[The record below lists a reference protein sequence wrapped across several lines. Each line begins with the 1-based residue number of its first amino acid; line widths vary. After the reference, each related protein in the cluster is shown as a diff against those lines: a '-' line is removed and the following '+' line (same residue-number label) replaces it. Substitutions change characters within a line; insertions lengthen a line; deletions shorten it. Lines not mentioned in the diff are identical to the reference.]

1 MINSKFLNTFLNL
14 VEVGHYTKTAKQLN
28 MTQSGVSQH
37 IDKLEQSIGK
47 TIVNNTG
54 KKFELTQAGHLLYKY
69 AIDIRNREQ
78 ELVSKIGHD
87 YPYEGECKFGCSGSI
102 LIQIYKPFLEYQSKH
117 QNLKIFLE
125 SAPNKRIIDML
136 SSNDIDIGI
145 VTNKQY
151 SEQFIE
157 LEVDVQELVVVT
169 SKGQKEKSLEGII
182 DTGFI
187 NHPDGLY
194 YLEKIFK
201 NNNKP
206 HSRLKDVK
214 ETGYVNQL
222 SQILLPVSLGLGF
235 TILPRFTAE
244 NSEYSNKLRIIDLES
259 STYEN
264 IYVLYKK
271 YKDLPIRYTWFLDHL
286 KNFSKK

>member
-14 VEVGHYTKTAKQLN
+14 VEVGHYTKTAKLLN

-47 TIVNNTG
+47 TIINNTG

-69 AIDIRNREQ
+69 AVDIRDREQ
-78 ELVSKIGHD
+78 ELVSEIGHD

-117 QNLKIFLE
+117 QDLKISLE
-125 SAPNKRIIDML
+125 SAPNKRVIDML
-136 SSNDIDIGI
+136 SSNDIEIGI
-145 VTNKQY
+145 VTNKQD
-151 SEQFIE
+151 SELFTE
-157 LEVDVQELVVVT
+157 LEVGVQELVVVT
-169 SKGQKEKSLEGII
+169 SKGQKKRSLEDII
-182 DTGFI
+182 NTGFI

-206 HSRLKDVK
+206 YSSLKGVR

-235 TILPRFTAE
+235 TILPRFTVE
-244 NSEYSNKLRIIDLES
+244 NTEYFNKLRILDLETP
-259 STYEN
+259 TYES

-271 YKDLPIRYTWFLDHL
+271 YKDLPVRYNWFLDYL
-286 KNFSKK
+286 KSFLKK

>member
-1 MINSKFLNTFLNL
+1 MINSKFLNTFLKL
-14 VEVGHYTKTAKQLN
+14 VEVGHYTKTAKLLN

-47 TIVNNTG
+47 TIINNTG
-54 KKFELTQAGHLLYKY
+54 KKFELTQAGYLLYKY
-69 AIDIRNREQ
+69 AIDIRDREQ
-78 ELVSKIGHD
+78 EFVSEIGHD

-102 LIQIYKPFLEYQSKH
+102 LIQIYKPFLEYQTKH
-117 QNLKIFLE
+117 QDLKISLE
-125 SAPNKRIIDML
+125 SIPNKKIIDML

-145 VTNKQY
+145 VTNKQD
-151 SEQFIE
+151 SEQFTQ
-157 LEVDVQELVVVT
+157 LKVGVQELVVVI
-169 SKGQKEKSLEGII
+169 SKRQQDKSLEDII
-182 DTGFI
+182 NTGFI

-201 NNNKP
+201 NNNKS
-206 HSRLKDVK
+206 HSSFKGVR

-235 TILPRFTAE
+235 TILPRFTVE
-244 NSEYSNKLRIIDLES
+244 NSEYSDKLKILDLEVP
-259 STYEN
+259 TYES

-271 YKDLPIRYTWFLDHL
+271 YKDLPVRYTWFLDHL
-286 KNFSKK
+286 KSFLKK

>member
-1 MINSKFLNTFLNL
+1 MINSKFLNTFLKL
-14 VEVGHYTKTAKQLN
+14 VEVGHYTRTAKLLN

-47 TIVNNTG
+47 TIINNTG

-87 YPYEGECKFGCSGSI
+87 SLYEGECKFGCSGSI
-102 LIQIYKPFLEYQSKH
+102 LIQVYKPFLEYQSKH
-117 QNLKIFLE
+117 QDLKVSLE
-125 SAPNKRIIDML
+125 SAPNKKILEML

-145 VTNKQY
+145 VTNKQD
-151 SEQFIE
+151 SEEFIE
-157 LEVDVQELVVVT
+157 LEVGMQELVIVI
-169 SKGQKEKSLEGII
+169 SKKQKSITLDDVIKA
-182 DTGFI
+182 GFI

-194 YLEKIFK
+194 YLEKIFR
-201 NNNKP
+201 NNKAY
-206 HSRLKDVK
+206 SSLKDIK

-235 TILPRFTAE
+235 TILPKFTVE
-244 NSEYSNKLRIIDLES
+244 SSEYFDKLKILDLEAPTHES
-259 STYEN
+259 
-264 IYVLYKK
+264 IYVVYKK
-271 YKDLPIRYTWFLDHL
+271 YKDLPVRYTWFLDHL
-286 KNFSKK
+286 KSFLN